1 MEPVFPIDAKL
12 NLLEGKKFYRY
23 TYNEYTTT
31 NGETH
36 RSELNKNF
44 HVTLKRLEPE
54 KFEYHIE
61 IFDRVHRDKE
71 LSLSEKDFLDRVA
84 EINNDVKL
92 ITDGYG
98 RLKNIQGLA
107 TLQDKAEKAVEKLS
121 RSYVG
126 KQAEKLY
133 QFLKDFYQKESLVC
147 TEFLKNNHFGM
158 IIHKFYGRYNEK
170 EDQIRHGIRYRNF
183 MSNTVIDI
191 DETVQTQEMRCDDEL
206 LLLQYTGS
214 IPSEKNME
222 MFYGNMKRKEIAY
235 NSETDFPKLEKYK
248 GQILLDF
255 ITKEVLE
262 HKLTIEFSLGENY
275 RKKIVYHIKEISYEE
290 L

>member
-1 MEPVFPIDAKL
+1 MEPVFPIDVKL

-61 IFDRVHRDKE
+61 IFDRIHRDKE

-107 TLQDKAEKAVEKLS
+107 TLQDKAEKTVEKLS

-170 EDQIRHGIRYRNF
+170 EDQIRHGVRYRNF